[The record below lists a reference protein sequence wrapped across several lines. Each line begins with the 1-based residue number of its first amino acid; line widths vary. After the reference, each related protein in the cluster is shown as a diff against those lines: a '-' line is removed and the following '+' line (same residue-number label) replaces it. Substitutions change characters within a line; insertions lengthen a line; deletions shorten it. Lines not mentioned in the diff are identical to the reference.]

1 MLVNP
6 CLTSRDIT
14 RSTLTR
20 WRYDT
25 IHFAAVRHSIRTA
38 MRIQVNDAR
47 IVTTVAGASTSVSAA
62 ISTLSSIS
70 AVSGPDSPKASKYK
84 SVQRFGSQRFDSPP
98 VVPTS
103 ASNAGAGAGAGGA
116 GGGAKRDT
124 AGDDLGLDTGRPK
137 IQPVE
142 VRMGTSAV
150 TIEEDQ
156 MVWAQLIYW
165 LDAQLAAHTVGYSL

>member
-1 MLVNP
+1 
-6 CLTSRDIT
+6 
-14 RSTLTR
+14 
-20 WRYDT
+20 
-25 IHFAAVRHSIRTA
+25 

-103 ASNAGAGAGAGGA
+103 ASNAGAGGA
-116 GGGAKRDT
+116 GGGAKKDT

-165 LDAQLAAHTVGYSL
+165 LDAQLAAHTIGYSL